1 MRCYFF
7 EKNSKVQNY
16 LGKVMMLV
24 AALMISTISF
34 GVKLGTVKGLSR
46 LSNYNKLKDIDVNA
60 ITNLQISKNG
70 EVINPGTNFAGVGI
84 ANHKGKI
91 IGVYFYKNGKQ
102 NGKSYVYYDNG
113 QVYLENEIK
122 NEKYEGEGKSYYDDG
137 QLQSARIYKDDIIL
151 LLKKYKHD
159 GSLDFTYTQTSG
171 YNGIMTYH
179 KREGNIETVEKVEA
193 SYREKNEGRVLVVSI
208 IFTKNG
214 AFQVY
219 NNKGRLIRDGVYR
232 NDEIVISNKVDKFS
246 GFILQDRTYKV
257 NVEDR
262 DYFFQ
267 TLKDFKMKGL
277 TEEFYKGTVELFGS
291 KPYCSSIGMLFVHY
305 RIFKDDPVTD
315 IIGSYLLKIS
325 RDAKKTAKKYTELN
339 DNDFLVK
346 YYKTNCKVPSESKL
360 SFVENLEVSKEFES
374 NRNPKEIREFFK
386 NPVIK

>member
-60 ITNLQISKNG
+60 ITNLQVNKKTRR
-70 EVINPGTNFAGVGI
+70 VINPGIDFTGVGI
-84 ANHKGKI
+84 VNNRGKI
-91 IGVYFYKNGKQ
+91 IGIYFYKNGEW

-113 QVYLENEIK
+113 QVYLENENK
-122 NEKYEGEGKSYYDDG
+122 NGKSEGEGKEYYDDG
-137 QLQSARIYKDDIIL
+137 QLQSTRIFKGGIIV
-151 LLKKYKHD
+151 LLKKYSHD
-159 GSLDFTYTQTSG
+159 GSLNFTYTQTSG

-193 SYREKNEGRVLVVSI
+193 SYREKEVEILLTTVEFI
-208 IFTKNG
+208 KNG

-232 NDEIVISNKVDKFS
+232 NDEIVTSNKVDKFS

-374 NRNPKEIREFFK
+374 NRNPKEIREFLK

>member
-1 MRCYFF
+1 
-7 EKNSKVQNY
+7 
-16 LGKVMMLV
+16 
-24 AALMISTISF
+24 MI
-34 GVKLGTVKGLSR
+34 
-46 LSNYNKLKDIDVNA
+46 
-60 ITNLQISKNG
+60 
-70 EVINPGTNFAGVGI
+70 
-84 ANHKGKI
+84 
-91 IGVYFYKNGKQ
+91 
-102 NGKSYVYYDNG
+102 
-113 QVYLENEIK
+113 
-122 NEKYEGEGKSYYDDG
+122 
-137 QLQSARIYKDDIIL
+137 
-151 LLKKYKHD
+151 
-159 GSLDFTYTQTSG
+159 
-171 YNGIMTYH
+171 
-179 KREGNIETVEKVEA
+179 
-193 SYREKNEGRVLVVSI
+193 VSI

-232 NDEIVISNKVDKFS
+232 NDEIVTSNKVDKFS

-305 RIFKDDPVTD
+305 RIFKDDSVTD